1 MEFSWR
7 LLILLFIVSFLIISK
22 LLKKPTTTK
31 LPPGPPKLPLIGNLH
46 QLASKTTLPHRR
58 LAELA
63 TVYGPI
69 MRLRLGEVP
78 TIVISSAE
86 MAKEVMKTHDA
97 LLCNRPKMMMPQVVF
112 YNCSDIALTPYGE
125 YWRQV
130 RKIATL
136 ELFTASRVQVF
147 RPIREEEV
155 RDVVKSLASKVGSV
169 VNLSNTI
176 FTLTFNITLR
186 LAMNKKGQ
194 DGEVFRE
201 LIADVAESVSGFSIG
216 DLYPSLK
223 FISTITGMKRKLQ
236 GIVMRFDRIMDPIIE
251 EHMSVEKQSKEE
263 EDLIDVLLKFHND
276 NLHLGA
282 KFSLTTNNIKA
293 IVIELFSAA
302 SETSSTTIEWAM
314 SELLKNPT
322 EMEKAQDEVRRV
334 LQGKETMVDNPS
346 LDKLKYLKLI
356 IKETLR
362 LHPPLPCLV
371 PREAMARCQINGYEV
386 PSNSRIFINAW
397 AIGRDPVHWKDPEM
411 FNPRRFEGSLIDYKG
426 AHFELIPFGSGRR
439 ICPGIGLATATIEL
453 VLAMLLYHFDWKL
466 ANGTT
471 AEDLDMNETFGIGG
485 RRKNDLQ
492 VTHSLY
498 SCSGFK

>member
-1 MEFSWR
+1 MEFYWI

-69 MRLRLGEVP
+69 MHLRLGEVP

-186 LAMNKKGQ
+186 VCSINSYNFWRYSAAFNHYQ
-194 DGEVFRE
+194 DSTKFVV
-201 LIADVAESVSGFSIG
+201 VAPVAGAAAASGG
-216 DLYPSLK
+216 DAAAAK
-223 FISTITGMKRKLQ
+223 
-236 GIVMRFDRIMDPIIE
+236 E
-251 EHMSVEKQSKEE
+251 KEE
-263 EDLIDVLLKFHND
+263 
-276 NLHLGA
+276 
-282 KFSLTTNNIKA
+282 
-293 IVIELFSAA
+293 
-302 SETSSTTIEWAM
+302 
-314 SELLKNPT
+314 
-322 EMEKAQDEVRRV
+322 
-334 LQGKETMVDNPS
+334 
-346 LDKLKYLKLI
+346 
-356 IKETLR
+356 
-362 LHPPLPCLV
+362 
-371 PREAMARCQINGYEV
+371 
-386 PSNSRIFINAW
+386 
-397 AIGRDPVHWKDPEM
+397 GR
-411 FNPRRFEGSLIDYKG
+411 
-426 AHFELIPFGSGRR
+426 A
-439 ICPGIGLATATIEL
+439 C
-453 VLAMLLYHFDWKL
+453 
-466 ANGTT
+466 
-471 AEDLDMNETFGIGG
+471 
-485 RRKNDLQ
+485 
-492 VTHSLY
+492 
-498 SCSGFK
+498 

>member
-1 MEFSWR
+1 M
-7 LLILLFIVSFLIISK
+7 
-22 LLKKPTTTK
+22 
-31 LPPGPPKLPLIGNLH
+31 
-46 QLASKTTLPHRR
+46 Q
-58 LAELA
+58 
-63 TVYGPI
+63 
-69 MRLRLGEVP
+69 
-78 TIVISSAE
+78 
-86 MAKEVMKTHDA
+86 
-97 LLCNRPKMMMPQVVF
+97 
-112 YNCSDIALTPYGE
+112 
-125 YWRQV
+125 
-130 RKIATL
+130 
-136 ELFTASRVQVF
+136 
-147 RPIREEEV
+147 
-155 RDVVKSLASKVGSV
+155 
-169 VNLSNTI
+169 
-176 FTLTFNITLR
+176 
-186 LAMNKKGQ
+186 
-194 DGEVFRE
+194 
-201 LIADVAESVSGFSIG
+201 
-216 DLYPSLK
+216 
-223 FISTITGMKRKLQ
+223 
-236 GIVMRFDRIMDPIIE
+236 
-251 EHMSVEKQSKEE
+251 
-263 EDLIDVLLKFHND
+263 
-276 NLHLGA
+276 
-282 KFSLTTNNIKA
+282 
-293 IVIELFSAA
+293 ELFSAA

-334 LQGKETMVDNPS
+334 LQGKETMVNNPS

-411 FNPRRFEGSLIDYKG
+411 FNPKRFEGSLIDYKG

-492 VTHSLY
+492 VTPSLY